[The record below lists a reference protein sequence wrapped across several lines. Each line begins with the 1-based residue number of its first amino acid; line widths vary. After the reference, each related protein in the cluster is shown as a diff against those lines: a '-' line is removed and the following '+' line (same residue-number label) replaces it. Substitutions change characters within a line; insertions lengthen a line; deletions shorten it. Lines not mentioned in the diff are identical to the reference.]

1 MFRFSACVVAI
12 YKESEQRQ
20 ISPLGLQVKYTSNPS
35 VPLVL
40 NIFTPVS
47 YFCTRISDIQKF
59 LDSII
64 VRKLSVM
71 IMGNNELL
79 QGFKKYATEQ
89 AANKYLSERYPS
101 KPTQGLPSWA
111 AGMTTGINAGI
122 NRMSPEAYKYV
133 SNELDA
139 VKKQPVSF
147 SPSTGVSGLPSSLRG
162 QISPW
167 VRALTGSPSAS
178 PNPTLS
184 LMEGAKRIAATEAAN
199 RMVTDAFKGNFKQPI
214 QAPNMSG
221 GTGLGA
227 GTVPIV
233 LGTRDG
239 VTADP
244 TQSDQ
249 YRAEL
254 SRYMNTVAGPSKE
267 QLGLQM
273 WAQANPGLAAKLKP
287 GQSGYDQ
294 SADYFNNRYRDYGDM
309 PSTGAIGTSPLNQM
323 PLEGQQPVQMAQPE
337 MEGVAP
343 ESTNER
349 VQNFLRMLTEVGQG
363 Q

>member
-1 MFRFSACVVAI
+1 MLKFSACVVAI
-12 YKESEQRQ
+12 YKEPEQRQ
-20 ISPLGLQVKYTSNPS
+20 ISPLGLQVKYMSKPLVS
-35 VPLVL
+35 LVL

-47 YFCTRISDIQKF
+47 YFFTRISGIQKF

-64 VRKLSVM
+64 VRKLSAVM
-71 IMGNNELL
+71 PVNSKFL
-79 QGFKKYATEQ
+79 QGVKKYAADQ
-89 AANKYLSERYPS
+89 AAQMTANKYLSERFPS
-101 KPTQGLPSWA
+101 KPVPALPSWA
-111 AGMTTGINAGI
+111 AGMTTGINAGK
-122 NRMSPEAYKYV
+122 NLMSPEAYKYA
-133 SNELDA
+133 SNELGA
-139 VKKQPVSF
+139 
-147 SPSTGVSGLPSSLRG
+147 LRG
-162 QISPW
+162 QPE
-167 VRALTGSPSAS
+167 
-178 PNPTLS
+178 LS

-214 QAPNMSG
+214 QRPNIDG
-221 GTGLGA
+221 ATGLGA

-267 QLGLQM
+267 QLGLQI

-287 GQSGYDQ
+287 GQSGYEQ
-294 SADYFNNRYRDYGDM
+294 STDYFNNRYRDYGDM
-309 PSTGAIGTSPLNQM
+309 PPTGAAGAAPLTQM
-323 PLEGQQPVQMAQPE
+323 PLEGQQPVQMTQPE

-343 ESTNER
+343 ESTNDR

>member
-1 MFRFSACVVAI
+1 MLKFSACVVAI
-12 YKESEQRQ
+12 YKEPEQRQ
-20 ISPLGLQVKYTSNPS
+20 ISPLGLQVKYMSKPLVS
-35 VPLVL
+35 LVL

-47 YFCTRISDIQKF
+47 YFFTRISGIQKF

-64 VRKLSVM
+64 VRKLSAVM
-71 IMGNNELL
+71 PVNSQFL
-79 QGFKKYATEQ
+79 QGVKKYAADQ
-89 AANKYLSERYPS
+89 AAQMAANKYLSERFPS
-101 KPTQGLPSWA
+101 KPVPALPSWA
-111 AGMTTGINAGI
+111 AGMTTGINAGK
-122 NRMSPEAYKYV
+122 NLMSPEAYKYA
-133 SNELDA
+133 SNELGA
-139 VKKQPVSF
+139 
-147 SPSTGVSGLPSSLRG
+147 LRG
-162 QISPW
+162 QPE
-167 VRALTGSPSAS
+167 
-178 PNPTLS
+178 LS

-214 QAPNMSG
+214 QRPNIDG
-221 GTGLGA
+221 ATGLGA

-267 QLGLQM
+267 QLGLQI

-287 GQSGYDQ
+287 GQSGYEQ
-294 SADYFNNRYRDYGDM
+294 STDYFNNRYRDYGDM
-309 PSTGAIGTSPLNQM
+309 PPTGAAGAAPLTQM
-323 PLEGQQPVQMAQPE
+323 PLEGQQPVQMTQPE

-343 ESTNER
+343 ESTNDK

>member
-1 MFRFSACVVAI
+1 MPFENMVTGVEKFLTDRLREVPRNIRASIPKQVDYFDPAKGARIVSSAKPLMNPNLAGVAAASSMFGNLAGRVATPFAVYSQAQEVFKPKDNIITALQNLGTSIENRSAAPGQERRYV
-12 YKESEQRQ
+12 
-20 ISPLGLQVKYTSNPS
+20 GSNPLA
-35 VPLVL
+35 VRA
-40 NIFTPVS
+40 N
-47 YFCTRISDIQKF
+47 RA
-59 LDSII
+59 LDSAQNTG
-64 VRKLSVM
+64 M
-71 IMGNNELL
+71 YG
-79 QGFKKYATEQ
+79 
-89 AANKYLSERYPS
+89 RYIPGS
-101 KPTQGLPSWA
+101 KQVPINQTSQNTGMYGRYIPGSKQVPINQTRDLP
-111 AGMTTGINAGI
+111 
-122 NRMSPEAYKYV
+122 
-133 SNELDA
+133 
-139 VKKQPVSF
+139 
-147 SPSTGVSGLPSSLRG
+147 
-162 QISPW
+162 
-167 VRALTGSPSAS
+167 
-178 PNPTLS
+178 
-184 LMEGAKRIAATEAAN
+184 
-199 RMVTDAFKGNFKQPI
+199 
-214 QAPNMSG
+214 PNMGG
-221 GTGLGA
+221 GTGFGTTQDLGA

-249 YRAEL
+249 YKAEL

-294 SADYFNNRYRDYGDM
+294 SVDYFNNRYRDYGDM

>member
-1 MFRFSACVVAI
+1 
-12 YKESEQRQ
+12 
-20 ISPLGLQVKYTSNPS
+20 
-35 VPLVL
+35 LVL

-89 AANKYLSERYPS
+89 AANKYLSERFPS

-111 AGMTTGINAGI
+111 AGMTTGINAGK
-122 NRMSPEAYKYV
+122 NMMSPEAYGYV
-133 SNELDA
+133 TNKLGA
-139 VKKQPVSF
+139 
-147 SPSTGVSGLPSSLRG
+147 LRG
-162 QISPW
+162 QPE
-167 VRALTGSPSAS
+167 
-178 PNPTLS
+178 LS

>member
-1 MFRFSACVVAI
+1 MS
-12 YKESEQRQ
+12 K
-20 ISPLGLQVKYTSNPS
+20 PLVS
-35 VPLVL
+35 LVL

-47 YFCTRISDIQKF
+47 YFFTRISGIQKF

-64 VRKLSVM
+64 VRKLSAVM
-71 IMGNNELL
+71 PVNSQFL
-79 QGFKKYATEQ
+79 QGVKKYAADQ
-89 AANKYLSERYPS
+89 AAQMTANKYLSERDPS
-101 KPTQGLPSWA
+101 KPVPALPSWA
-111 AGMTTGINAGI
+111 AGITTGINAGK
-122 NRMSPEAYKYV
+122 NLMSPEAYKYR
-133 SNELDA
+133 SNELDS
-139 VKKQPVSF
+139 VRKQPASF

-184 LMEGAKRIAATEAAN
+184 LMEGAQRIAATEAAN
-199 RMVTDAFKGNFKQPI
+199 RMVTDAFQSNFKPPLQR
-214 QAPNMSG
+214 PNIDG
-221 GTGLGA
+221 ATGLGA
-227 GTVPIV
+227 GTVPII

-267 QLGLQM
+267 QLGLQI

-287 GQSGYDQ
+287 GQSGYEQ
-294 SADYFNNRYRDYGDM
+294 STDYFNNRYRDYGDM
-309 PSTGAIGTSPLNQM
+309 PPTGAAGSAPLTQM
-323 PLEGQQPVQMAQPE
+323 PLEGQQPVQMTQPE

-343 ESTNER
+343 ESTNDR

>member
-1 MFRFSACVVAI
+1 M
-12 YKESEQRQ
+12 
-20 ISPLGLQVKYTSNPS
+20 
-35 VPLVL
+35 
-40 NIFTPVS
+40 PVNS
-47 YFCTRISDIQKF
+47 QF
-59 LDSII
+59 
-64 VRKLSVM
+64 
-71 IMGNNELL
+71 L
-79 QGFKKYATEQ
+79 QGVKKYAADQ
-89 AANKYLSERYPS
+89 AAQMTANKYLSERFPS
-101 KPTQGLPSWA
+101 KPVPALPSWA
-111 AGMTTGINAGI
+111 AGMTTGINARK
-122 NRMSPEAYKYV
+122 NLMSPEAYKYA
-133 SNELDA
+133 SNELGA
-139 VKKQPVSF
+139 
-147 SPSTGVSGLPSSLRG
+147 LRG
-162 QISPW
+162 QPE
-167 VRALTGSPSAS
+167 
-178 PNPTLS
+178 LS

-214 QAPNMSG
+214 QRPNIDG
-221 GTGLGA
+221 ATGLGA

-267 QLGLQM
+267 QLGLQI

-287 GQSGYDQ
+287 GQSGYEQ
-294 SADYFNNRYRDYGDM
+294 STDYFNNSYRDYGDM
-309 PSTGAIGTSPLNQM
+309 PPTGAAGSAPLTQM
-323 PLEGQQPVQMAQPE
+323 PLEGQQPVQMTQPE

-343 ESTNER
+343 ESTNDK

>member
-1 MFRFSACVVAI
+1 
-12 YKESEQRQ
+12 
-20 ISPLGLQVKYTSNPS
+20 
-35 VPLVL
+35 
-40 NIFTPVS
+40 
-47 YFCTRISDIQKF
+47 
-59 LDSII
+59 
-64 VRKLSVM
+64 M

-89 AANKYLSERYPS
+89 AVNKYLSERFPS

-111 AGMTTGINAGI
+111 AGMTTGINAGK
-122 NRMSPEAYKYV
+122 NMMSPEAYGYV
-133 SNELDA
+133 TNKLGA
-139 VKKQPVSF
+139 LRRQPE
-147 SPSTGVSGLPSSLRG
+147 
-162 QISPW
+162 
-167 VRALTGSPSAS
+167 
-178 PNPTLS
+178 LS

-309 PSTGAIGTSPLNQM
+309 PSTGAVGTSTLNQM
-323 PLEGQQPVQMAQPE
+323 PLAGQQPVQMAQPE

>member
-1 MFRFSACVVAI
+1 
-12 YKESEQRQ
+12 
-20 ISPLGLQVKYTSNPS
+20 
-35 VPLVL
+35 
-40 NIFTPVS
+40 
-47 YFCTRISDIQKF
+47 
-59 LDSII
+59 
-64 VRKLSVM
+64 M

-89 AANKYLSERYPS
+89 AVNKYLSERFPS

-111 AGMTTGINAGI
+111 VGMTTGINAGK
-122 NRMSPEAYKYV
+122 NMMSPEAYGYV
-133 SNELDA
+133 TNKLGA
-139 VKKQPVSF
+139 LRRQPE
-147 SPSTGVSGLPSSLRG
+147 
-162 QISPW
+162 
-167 VRALTGSPSAS
+167 
-178 PNPTLS
+178 LS

-309 PSTGAIGTSPLNQM
+309 PSTGAVGTSPLNQM
-323 PLEGQQPVQMAQPE
+323 PLAGQQPVQMAQPE

>member
-1 MFRFSACVVAI
+1 MLKFSACVVAI
-12 YKESEQRQ
+12 YKEPEQRQ
-20 ISPLGLQVKYTSNPS
+20 ISPLGLQVKYMSKPLVS
-35 VPLVL
+35 LVL

-47 YFCTRISDIQKF
+47 YFFTRISGIQKF

-64 VRKLSVM
+64 VRKLSAVM
-71 IMGNNELL
+71 PVNSQFL
-79 QGFKKYATEQ
+79 QGVKKYAADQ
-89 AANKYLSERYPS
+89 AAQMTANKYLSERFPS
-101 KPTQGLPSWA
+101 KPVPALPSWA
-111 AGMTTGINAGI
+111 AGMTTGINAGK
-122 NRMSPEAYKYV
+122 NLMSPEAYGYV
-133 SNELDA
+133 TNKLGA
-139 VKKQPVSF
+139 LKGQPE
-147 SPSTGVSGLPSSLRG
+147 
-162 QISPW
+162 
-167 VRALTGSPSAS
+167 
-178 PNPTLS
+178 LS
-184 LMEGAKRIAATEAAN
+184 LMEGAQRIAATEAAN
-199 RMVTDAFKGNFKQPI
+199 RMVTDAFKGNFKPPLQG
-214 QAPNMSG
+214 PNMGG

-267 QLGLQM
+267 QLGLQI

-287 GQSGYDQ
+287 GQSGYNQ

-309 PSTGAIGTSPLNQM
+309 QPTGAAGAEPLTQM
-323 PLEGQQPVQMAQPE
+323 PLAGQQPVQMTQPE

-343 ESTNER
+343 ESTNDR

>member
-1 MFRFSACVVAI
+1 MS
-12 YKESEQRQ
+12 K
-20 ISPLGLQVKYTSNPS
+20 PLVS
-35 VPLVL
+35 LVL

-47 YFCTRISDIQKF
+47 YFFTRISGIQKF

-64 VRKLSVM
+64 VRKLSAVM
-71 IMGNNELL
+71 PVNSQFL
-79 QGFKKYATEQ
+79 QGVKKYAADQ
-89 AANKYLSERYPS
+89 AAQMTANKYLSERFPS
-101 KPTQGLPSWA
+101 KPVPALPSWA
-111 AGMTTGINAGI
+111 AGITTGINAGK
-122 NRMSPEAYKYV
+122 NLMSPEAYGYV
-133 SNELDA
+133 TNKLGA
-139 VKKQPVSF
+139 LKGQPE
-147 SPSTGVSGLPSSLRG
+147 
-162 QISPW
+162 
-167 VRALTGSPSAS
+167 
-178 PNPTLS
+178 LS
-184 LMEGAKRIAATEAAN
+184 LMEGAQRIAATEAAN

-214 QAPNMSG
+214 QRSNLG
-221 GTGLGA
+221 GGVGLGA
-227 GTVPIV
+227 GTVPVV

-267 QLGLQM
+267 QLGLQI

-287 GQSGYDQ
+287 GQSGYEQ
-294 SADYFNNRYRDYGDM
+294 STDYFNNKYRDYGDM
-309 PSTGAIGTSPLNQM
+309 PPTGAAGAAPLTQM
-323 PLEGQQPVQMAQPE
+323 PLGGQQPVQMAQPE

-343 ESTNER
+343 ESTNEK

>member
-1 MFRFSACVVAI
+1 M
-12 YKESEQRQ
+12 
-20 ISPLGLQVKYTSNPS
+20 
-35 VPLVL
+35 
-40 NIFTPVS
+40 
-47 YFCTRISDIQKF
+47 
-59 LDSII
+59 DSII
-64 VRKLSVM
+64 VRKLSAVM
-71 IMGNNELL
+71 PVNSQFL
-79 QGFKKYATEQ
+79 QGVKKYAADQ
-89 AANKYLSERYPS
+89 AAQMTANKYLSERFPS
-101 KPTQGLPSWA
+101 KPVPALPSWA
-111 AGMTTGINAGI
+111 AGMTTGINAGK
-122 NRMSPEAYKYV
+122 NLMSPEAYGYV
-133 SNELDA
+133 TNKLGA
-139 VKKQPVSF
+139 LKGQPE
-147 SPSTGVSGLPSSLRG
+147 
-162 QISPW
+162 
-167 VRALTGSPSAS
+167 
-178 PNPTLS
+178 LS
-184 LMEGAKRIAATEAAN
+184 LMEGAQRIAATEAAN
-199 RMVTDAFKGNFKQPI
+199 RMVTDAFQGKFKPPLQG
-214 QAPNMSG
+214 PNMGG

-267 QLGLQM
+267 QLGLQI

-287 GQSGYDQ
+287 GQSGYNQ

-309 PSTGAIGTSPLNQM
+309 QPTGAAGAEPLTQM
-323 PLEGQQPVQMAQPE
+323 PLAGQQPVQMAQPE

-343 ESTNER
+343 ESTNDK

>member
-1 MFRFSACVVAI
+1 MS
-12 YKESEQRQ
+12 K
-20 ISPLGLQVKYTSNPS
+20 PLVS
-35 VPLVL
+35 LVL

-47 YFCTRISDIQKF
+47 YFFTRISGIQKF

-64 VRKLSVM
+64 VRKLSAVM
-71 IMGNNELL
+71 PVNSQFL
-79 QGFKKYATEQ
+79 QGVKKYAADQ
-89 AANKYLSERYPS
+89 AAQMTANKYLSERFPS
-101 KPTQGLPSWA
+101 KPVPALPSWA
-111 AGMTTGINAGI
+111 AGMTTGINAGK
-122 NRMSPEAYKYV
+122 NLMSPEAYGYV
-133 SNELDA
+133 TNKLGA
-139 VKKQPVSF
+139 LKGQPE
-147 SPSTGVSGLPSSLRG
+147 
-162 QISPW
+162 
-167 VRALTGSPSAS
+167 
-178 PNPTLS
+178 LS
-184 LMEGAKRIAATEAAN
+184 LMEGAQRIAATEAAN
-199 RMVTDAFKGNFKQPI
+199 RMVTDAFQGKFKPPLQS
-214 QAPNMSG
+214 PNMG
-221 GTGLGA
+221 GGNGLGA

-267 QLGLQM
+267 QLGLQI

-287 GQSGYDQ
+287 GQSGYNQ

-309 PSTGAIGTSPLNQM
+309 QPTGAAGAEPLTQM
-323 PLEGQQPVQMAQPE
+323 PLAGQQPVQMAQPE

-343 ESTNER
+343 ESTNDK

>member
-1 MFRFSACVVAI
+1 MLKFSACVVAI
-12 YKESEQRQ
+12 YKEPEQRQ
-20 ISPLGLQVKYTSNPS
+20 ISPLGLQVKYMSKPLVS
-35 VPLVL
+35 LVL

-47 YFCTRISDIQKF
+47 YFFTRISGIQKF

-64 VRKLSVM
+64 VRKLSAVM
-71 IMGNNELL
+71 PVNSQFL
-79 QGFKKYATEQ
+79 QGVKKYAADQ
-89 AANKYLSERYPS
+89 AAQMTANKYLSERFPS
-101 KPTQGLPSWA
+101 KPVPALPSWA
-111 AGMTTGINAGI
+111 AGMTTGINAGK
-122 NRMSPEAYKYV
+122 NLMSPEAYGYV
-133 SNELDA
+133 TNKLGA
-139 VKKQPVSF
+139 LKGQPE
-147 SPSTGVSGLPSSLRG
+147 
-162 QISPW
+162 
-167 VRALTGSPSAS
+167 
-178 PNPTLS
+178 LS
-184 LMEGAKRIAATEAAN
+184 LMEGAQRIAATEAAN
-199 RMVTDAFKGNFKQPI
+199 RMVTDAFQGKFKPPLQSPILGGGN
-214 QAPNMSG
+214 
-221 GTGLGA
+221 GLGA

-267 QLGLQM
+267 QLGLQI

-287 GQSGYDQ
+287 GQSGYNQ

-309 PSTGAIGTSPLNQM
+309 QPTGAAGAEPLTQM
-323 PLEGQQPVQMAQPE
+323 PLAGQQPVQMAQPE

-343 ESTNER
+343 ESTNDR